1 MSDDRDEA
9 RKPDTME
16 ADVETRQLTAA
27 LAEFGVDELRLKNDV
42 RRNFLPRP
50 RIESTADGRPRVGY
64 WSATAVRRARLLY
77 KLRQRGAKGEMLRL
91 LLFLEDGWGWQ
102 HVRETCLEGV
112 RRGTAASLSGLA
124 RYAPRG
130 APDDFAVDQ
139 IIAHQ
144 HATLVS
150 TVGEV
155 EGMRPTSEPM
165 TRFYLGVLRDGAPLD
180 GGSAKSVIEPMN
192 RLFFPEASD
201 EEIATGSWT
210 FDILATMLDLRP
222 ARLQM
227 LLESAGEEQVERG
240 RREVFVN
247 FTHIANAIRR
257 QNGEE
262 PVVSLVDARTVW
274 ESLAD
279 IPPREFAKNPA
290 GLTLAQALGSIVA
303 MTIALDAAMRE
314 LAATAESFIPLLPVL
329 MRMGP
334 GLTA

>member
-1 MSDDRDEA
+1 MNDDKGEA

-16 ADVETRQLTAA
+16 ADIETRQLTAA

-42 RRNFLPRP
+42 RRNFLPHP

-64 WSATAVRRARLLY
+64 WSPSAVRRARLLY
-77 KLRQRGAKGEMLRL
+77 ELRQRRAKGEMLRL

-112 RRGTAASLSGLA
+112 RRGTAASLNGLA

-130 APDDFAVDQ
+130 APDCFAVDQ

-150 TVGEV
+150 TVGDV
-155 EGMRPTSEPM
+155 DGMRPTSEPM
-165 TRFYLGVLRDGAPLD
+165 TRFYLGLLRDGAPLE
-180 GGSAKSVIEPMN
+180 GGSAKSLIEPLN

-201 EEIATGSWT
+201 DEVAAGAWM

-222 ARLQM
+222 ARL
-227 LLESAGEEQVERG
+227 LTLVKSAGAEQVERA

-247 FTHIANAIRR
+247 FTHIADAVRR

-262 PVVSLVDARTVW
+262 PVGQLVDSRAVW
-274 ESLAD
+274 EWLAH
-279 IPPREFAKNPA
+279 ISPRDFAKNPA
-290 GLTLAQALGSIVA
+290 GLTLAQALGYIVA

-314 LAATAESFIPLLPVL
+314 LAATAEGLIPLLPVL
-329 MRMGP
+329 MHH
-334 GLTA
+334 